1 MTEKESLQQKLAE
14 AEKELRQ
21 LQNRQ
26 KILLNKMRNEEYR
39 VRTRRLVIHGANL
52 ESVFPDVTVMS
63 GEDTLAYLS
72 ALARLPGAREL
83 AETPP
88 RDGGA
93 E

>member
-1 MTEKESLQQKLAE
+1 MTEKEALQQKLAA
-14 AEKELRQ
+14 AEKELHQ

-39 VRTRRLVIHGANL
+39 ARTRRLVIHGANL
-52 ESVFPDVTVMS
+52 ESVFPTVTAMS
-63 GEDTLAYLS
+63 AEDTLAFLHSLS
-72 ALARLPGAREL
+72 RLPGAREL
-83 AETPP
+83 ADMPP

>member
-1 MTEKESLQQKLAE
+1 MTEKESLQQKLAA
-14 AEKELRQ
+14 AEKKLRQ

-39 VRTRRLVIHGANL
+39 ARTRRLVVHGANL
-52 ESVFPDVTVMS
+52 ESVFPTVTAMS
-63 GEDTLAYLS
+63 AEDTLAFLS

-93 E
+93 K

>member
-1 MTEKESLQQKLAE
+1 MTEKESLQQKLAA

-26 KILLNKMRNEEYR
+26 KILLNKMRSEEYR
-39 VRTRRLVIHGANL
+39 ARTRRLVVHGANL
-52 ESVFPDVTVMS
+52 ENVFPAVTAMS
-63 GEDTLAYLS
+63 AEDTLAFLS

-83 AETPP
+83 VETPL
-88 RDGGA
+88 RGGGA